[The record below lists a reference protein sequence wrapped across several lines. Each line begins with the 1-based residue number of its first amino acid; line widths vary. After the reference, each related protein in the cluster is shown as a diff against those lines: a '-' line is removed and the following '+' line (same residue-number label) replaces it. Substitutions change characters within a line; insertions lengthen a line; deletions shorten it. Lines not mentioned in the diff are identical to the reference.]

1 MMNDRF
7 STELRQHLLA
17 TADERPAEGRLAA
30 IVESV
35 AATAQRPA
43 ALAWLTWFP
52 TRMGPF
58 PSAAVRYGL
67 IALALIVATVAAVAL
82 AGGQPRRSVDFG
94 IFEPVAGRIVSGVW
108 SVDPEAF
115 DPSGT
120 SPPTSLP
127 MGPEEVLAVGWS
139 SDGTKLLFMR
149 EDPTAA
155 VPFARRLYVLHADG
169 TETQLT
175 TDGMEMWGA
184 TIAPDGSRVV
194 YAARDVDAARS
205 APPGL
210 YAVDAQGGQPIRIAD
225 EGERPTFSPDGSQ
238 IAYLTGN
245 SGLSG
250 GRVWIANADGSD
262 AHEILADE
270 TTAAAGHPSDLAWS
284 PVGDRIAMDADAI
297 YTFAPDGSDYTKVIE
312 GGMNAFWSPDGSQIA
327 YLRPY
332 DGPRPGLAIANA
344 DGSDVR
350 EFGFGAS
357 GPWHPGTPED
367 AVEEPTSPPPSTPP
381 TSASPSTTPSAD
393 PTFER
398 PRLGLM
404 WPQSSPEEVRRA
416 QERADA
422 GDPAYT
428 WQVDPQ
434 LSDDAWTYLE
444 IGDPAPEIV
453 DRFLRE
459 HLGWDEYLFLEHEG
473 DFDSDN
479 GNGAPDGR
487 VHRRAV
493 YMRCAGGQTN
503 PLYPSAPCAP
513 TIDDLRFETVSL
525 DIVQPGEHGSTGIWV
540 ASVWRDSAPFVQTDP
555 RGFEADATAR
565 LEDFVAARVQ
575 GEGAEGLVEVSGAF
589 LASDAFPL
597 LYAATTGAPYERFEI
612 ERVSGPEWPD
622 GGMDFTVR
630 LFADG
635 GATVVEQA
643 IGWNGSSLGHNPRQT
658 TENGLPVALPYV
670 FLDGAVTMSAADP
683 WGMGFER
690 WALELGD
697 QAGEAIVLVADPRAV
712 ADGCGSA
719 PAPVDAEALARSLES
734 DPDLRVAAPVAVSL
748 GGVDGL
754 QLDVVLAPQA
764 SECPVLRPAGDSS
777 TRRAADLDLGTRMRL
792 YLVDLPE
799 GSASRIMAI
808 AVVAPEARFDSVLKA
823 ATPIIDSIE
832 FHAP

>member
-1 MMNDRF
+1 
-7 STELRQHLLA
+7 
-17 TADERPAEGRLAA
+17 
-30 IVESV
+30 
-35 AATAQRPA
+35 
-43 ALAWLTWFP
+43 
-52 TRMGPF
+52 
-58 PSAAVRYGL
+58 
-67 IALALIVATVAAVAL
+67 
-82 AGGQPRRSVDFG
+82 
-94 IFEPVAGRIVSGVW
+94 
-108 SVDPEAF
+108 
-115 DPSGT
+115 
-120 SPPTSLP
+120 
-127 MGPEEVLAVGWS
+127 
-139 SDGTKLLFMR
+139 
-149 EDPTAA
+149 
-155 VPFARRLYVLHADG
+155 
-169 TETQLT
+169 
-175 TDGMEMWGA
+175 MEMWGA

-205 APPGL
+205 VPPSL
-210 YAVDAQGGQPIRIAD
+210 YAVDAEGGQPIRIVE
-225 EGERPTFSPDGSQ
+225 EGEQPTFSPDGSK
-238 IAYLTGN
+238 IAYAVNNIGE
-245 SGLSG
+245 GH
-250 GRVWIANADGSD
+250 VWVVDADGSD
-262 AHEILADE
+262 AHEILAGEPDLLRGVDE
-270 TTAAAGHPSDLAWS
+270 LRWS
-284 PVGDRIAMDADAI
+284 PTGDRIAMGDQGEGLVGI
-297 YTFAPDGSDYTKVIE
+297 YTFAPDGSDFTKVIE

-350 EFGFGAS
+350 FGFGAS

-367 AVEEPTSPPPSTPP
+367 DVEEPTSPPPSTPP
-381 TSASPSTTPSAD
+381 TSASPSTTPGAH
-393 PTFER
+393 PTSER

-404 WPQSSPEEVRRA
+404 WPQSSPEEVRHA
-416 QERADA
+416 QARADA

-428 WQVDPQ
+428 WQIDPR
-434 LSDDAWTYLE
+434 LSDDAWSYLE
-444 IGDPAPEIV
+444 VGDPAPAIV

-459 HLGWDEYLFLEHEG
+459 HLGWDAYLFLEHEG
-473 DFDSDN
+473 DFDSD
-479 GNGAPDGR
+479 GGDGAPDGR

-503 PLYPSAPCAP
+503 SLYPTASCAP

-525 DIVQPGEHGSTGIWV
+525 DIVQPGEHGRTGIWV
-540 ASVWRDSAPFVQTDP
+540 AGVWRDSAPFVQTDP

-565 LEDFVAARVQ
+565 LEDFLAARVQ

-630 LFADG
+630 LFTAA

-643 IGWNGSSLGHNPRQT
+643 IRWNGSSLGHNPRQT

-670 FLDGAVTMSAADP
+670 FFDGAVTMSAADP
-683 WGMGFER
+683 WRMGFER

-712 ADGCGSA
+712 ADGCGNA

-764 SECPVLRPAGDSS
+764 SDCPILRPAGDSS
-777 TRRAADLDLGTRMRL
+777 TRRAADLDLGIRMRL

-799 GSASRIMAI
+799 GSASPIMAI
-808 AVVAPEARFDSVLKA
+808 AILAPEARFDSVLEA

>member
-17 TADERPAEGRLAA
+17 TADERPAEGRFAA
-30 IVESV
+30 IVEGV

-52 TRMGPF
+52 TRMGPL

-67 IALALIVATVAAVAL
+67 IAVALIVATVAAVAL
-82 AGGQPRRSVDFG
+82 AGGQPPRSVDLG
-94 IFEPVAGRIVSGVW
+94 IFEPAAGRIVSGVW

-115 DPSGT
+115 EPSGT
-120 SPPTSLP
+120 SLPTSLP
-127 MGPEEVLAVGWS
+127 TGPEEVLAVGWS

-149 EDPTAA
+149 EDPTPA
-155 VPFARRLYVLHADG
+155 VPFARHLYVLHADG

-205 APPGL
+205 APPSL
-210 YAVDAQGGQPIRIAD
+210 YAVDAEGGQPIRIVE
-225 EGERPTFSPDGSQ
+225 EGEQPTFSPDGSQ
-238 IAYLTGN
+238 IAYAVNNIGE
-245 SGLSG
+245 GH
-250 GRVWIANADGSD
+250 VWVVDADGSD
-262 AHEILADE
+262 AHEILAGEPALLRGVDE
-270 TTAAAGHPSDLAWS
+270 LRWS
-284 PVGDRIAMDADAI
+284 PTGDRIAMGDQGEGHVAI
-297 YTFAPDGSDYTKVIE
+297 YTFAPDGSDFTKVIE

-367 AVEEPTSPPPSTPP
+367 DVEEPTSTPP

-393 PTFER
+393 RTSER

-428 WQVDPQ
+428 WQVDPE
-434 LSDDAWTYLE
+434 LSDDAWAYLE
-444 IGDPAPEIV
+444 VSDPAPEIV

-473 DFDSDN
+473 DFDSD
-479 GNGAPDGR
+479 GGDGAPDGR

-493 YMRCAGGQTN
+493 YMRCAGGVTN
-503 PLYPSAPCAP
+503 PLYPTASCAP
-513 TIDDLRFETVSL
+513 TIDDLRFETISL

-565 LEDFVAARVQ
+565 LEDFLAARVE
-575 GEGAEGLVEVSGAF
+575 GEGAEGLVEVSAAF
-589 LASDAFPL
+589 LASDEFPL

-612 ERVSGPEWPD
+612 ARVSGPEWPD

-635 GATVVEQA
+635 GSTVVQQA
-643 IGWNGSSLGHNPRQT
+643 IGWNGSSLDHNPRHT
-658 TENGLPVALPYV
+658 TENGLPLAMPYV
-670 FLDGAVTMSAADP
+670 FLNGAVTMSAADP

-697 QAGEAIVLVADPRAV
+697 QAQEAIVLVADPRAA
-712 ADGCGSA
+712 ADGCGNA
-719 PAPVDAEALARSLES
+719 PAPANAEALARRLES
-734 DPDLRVAAPVAVSL
+734 DPDLQVAPPVAVSL

-754 QLDVVLAPQA
+754 QMDVVLAPQA
-764 SECPVLRPAGDSS
+764 SQCPVLRPAGDSS
-777 TRRAADLDLGTRMRL
+777 TRRAANLDLSTRMRL

-808 AVVAPEARFDSVLKA
+808 AIVAPESRFDSVIEA
-823 ATPIIDSIE
+823 ATPIIDSIQ
-832 FHAP
+832 FPAP